1 MKIALITGITGQDG
15 SYLAELLIE
24 KGYVV
29 YGLIRRVSNINTT
42 RIEHLYGNE
51 KLILK
56 YGDMTDKT
64 CFITILN
71 TIRVE
76 NEDLERLEIYNL
88 AAMSHVKVSYE
99 LPNYTTDVCAI
110 GVLNLLEAIRHSPL
124 KDKIRFYQ
132 ASTSEMFGDT
142 KVAPQNENTPFNPNS
157 PYAIA
162 KLYGYHITNSYKTGY
177 GIFACNGILF
187 NHEGPRRAHN
197 FVTRKITMGVAK
209 IMNGIED
216 YISLGNLDSKRDWG
230 HTKDY
235 CIDLDSKILTPS
247 GYKSREE
254 IKIGDSIINYNL
266 NENKWEKDIIDEV
279 FDIEYEG
286 NMYTFKG
293 NGFKFRCSENHTIYY
308 QQKSKKSKNWGN
320 WGIFKKITAG
330 EMYRFFENKSLRSKY
345 DYRFPGMIG
354 NFESNDVNIKD
365 DMIKLIGYLLT
376 EGCLSKSK
384 KIGGGMCLSV
394 SQSKKKYFNELNLL
408 IKNLNLNFRLR
419 ERPDEVC
426 EFIFDSKSRD
436 LILDYFDTNDIH
448 IMPSNFYN
456 LSSRQAK
463 ILFNSMMNADG
474 CWASLIYTSKRYKLS
489 KDFNFICNL
498 AGFRTK
504 IHLRK
509 SGIYNVQI
517 FSHAKKS
524 VYQYV
529 TNISKNYCQEN
540 IWCVKS
546 RNNGTIISEKSG
558 INGTFIS
565 GNCNGMFLML
575 QQDEPNN
582 YVLATGKQYSIREF
596 VEMAFKVV
604 DIDIEWEG
612 KGLDEVGVD
621 SKSGRVYVK
630 IDPKYFRPNEVSN
643 LLGDP
648 TKAQQLL
655 GWKHKYD
662 IHALVN
668 EMVHHDLKLYGNN

>member
-15 SYLAELLIE
+15 SYLAELLIK

-29 YGLIRRVSNINTT
+29 YGIIRRVSNINTT

-197 FVTRKITMGVAK
+197 FVTRKITMGIAK
-209 IMNGIED
+209 IMNGIEND
-216 YISLGNLDSKRDWG
+216 ISLGNLDSKRDWG

-235 CIDLDSKILTPS
+235 IY
-247 GYKSREE
+247 G
-254 IKIGDSIINYNL
+254 
-266 NENKWEKDIIDEV
+266 
-279 FDIEYEG
+279 
-286 NMYTFKG
+286 MY
-293 NGFKFRCSENHTIYY
+293 
-308 QQKSKKSKNWGN
+308 
-320 WGIFKKITAG
+320 
-330 EMYRFFENKSLRSKY
+330 
-345 DYRFPGMIG
+345 
-354 NFESNDVNIKD
+354 
-365 DMIKLIGYLLT
+365 
-376 EGCLSKSK
+376 
-384 KIGGGMCLSV
+384 
-394 SQSKKKYFNELNLL
+394 
-408 IKNLNLNFRLR
+408 
-419 ERPDEVC
+419 
-426 EFIFDSKSRD
+426 
-436 LILDYFDTNDIH
+436 
-448 IMPSNFYN
+448 
-456 LSSRQAK
+456 
-463 ILFNSMMNADG
+463 
-474 CWASLIYTSKRYKLS
+474 
-489 KDFNFICNL
+489 
-498 AGFRTK
+498 
-504 IHLRK
+504 
-509 SGIYNVQI
+509 
-517 FSHAKKS
+517 
-524 VYQYV
+524 
-529 TNISKNYCQEN
+529 
-540 IWCVKS
+540 
-546 RNNGTIISEKSG
+546 
-558 INGTFIS
+558 
-565 GNCNGMFLML
+565 LML

-621 SKSGRVYVK
+621 SKSRRVYVK
-630 IDPKYFRPNEVSN
+630 INPKYFRPNEVSN

-668 EMVHHDLKLYGNN
+668 EMVYNDLNLFTK

>member
-29 YGLIRRVSNINTT
+29 YGIIRRVSNINTT

-71 TIRVE
+71 TIRME
-76 NEDLERLEIYNL
+76 NDDLERLEIYNL

-177 GIFACNGILF
+177 DIFACNGILF
-187 NHEGPRRAHN
+187 NHEGLRRAHN

-235 CIDLDSKILTPS
+235 IY
-247 GYKSREE
+247 G
-254 IKIGDSIINYNL
+254 
-266 NENKWEKDIIDEV
+266 
-279 FDIEYEG
+279 
-286 NMYTFKG
+286 MY
-293 NGFKFRCSENHTIYY
+293 
-308 QQKSKKSKNWGN
+308 
-320 WGIFKKITAG
+320 
-330 EMYRFFENKSLRSKY
+330 
-345 DYRFPGMIG
+345 
-354 NFESNDVNIKD
+354 
-365 DMIKLIGYLLT
+365 
-376 EGCLSKSK
+376 
-384 KIGGGMCLSV
+384 
-394 SQSKKKYFNELNLL
+394 
-408 IKNLNLNFRLR
+408 
-419 ERPDEVC
+419 
-426 EFIFDSKSRD
+426 
-436 LILDYFDTNDIH
+436 
-448 IMPSNFYN
+448 
-456 LSSRQAK
+456 
-463 ILFNSMMNADG
+463 
-474 CWASLIYTSKRYKLS
+474 
-489 KDFNFICNL
+489 
-498 AGFRTK
+498 
-504 IHLRK
+504 
-509 SGIYNVQI
+509 
-517 FSHAKKS
+517 
-524 VYQYV
+524 
-529 TNISKNYCQEN
+529 
-540 IWCVKS
+540 
-546 RNNGTIISEKSG
+546 
-558 INGTFIS
+558 
-565 GNCNGMFLML
+565 LML

-621 SKSGRVYVK
+621 SKTRRVYVK

-668 EMVHHDLKLYGNN
+668 EMVHNDLNLFNK